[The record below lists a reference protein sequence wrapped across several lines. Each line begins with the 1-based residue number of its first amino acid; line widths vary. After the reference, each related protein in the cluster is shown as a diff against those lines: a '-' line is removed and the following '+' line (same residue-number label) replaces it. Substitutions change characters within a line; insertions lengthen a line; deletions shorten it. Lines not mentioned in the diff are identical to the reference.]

1 MAEIKTKENNASVK
15 KFLDNIKDKEKKKD
29 CLELVKIMKEVSGH
43 KPKMWGNSLI
53 GFGNHRQ
60 KYASG
65 REVDWLLIGFSPRKD
80 SISLYLTCDL
90 DRLGGLEKLGKHQR
104 GVGCLYIKK
113 LSDVEVKFLKKLIV
127 KAVKLIGGGKSKN
140 GTK

>member
-15 KFLDNIKDKEKKKD
+15 DFLDKVKDKERKKD
-29 CLELVKIMKEVSGH
+29 CLEIMKIMKEVSGK
-43 KPKMWGNSLI
+43 KPKMWGSSLI
-53 GFGNHRQ
+53 GFGSHKY

-90 DRLGGLEKLGKHQR
+90 DKLGIW
-104 GVGCLYIKK
+104 V
-113 LSDVEVKFLKKLIV
+113 S
-127 KAVKLIGGGKSKN
+127 
-140 GTK
+140 

>member
-15 KFLDNIKDKEKKKD
+15 DFLDKIKDKEKKKD
-29 CLELVKIMKEVSGH
+29 CLELVKIMKEVSGK

-53 GFGNHRQ
+53 GFGSHRY

-90 DRLGGLEKLGKHQR
+90 DKLGNLGKLGKHKR
-104 GVGCLYIKK
+104 GVGCLYIKN
-113 LSDVEVKFLKKLIV
+113 LNDVDIKFLKKTIV
-127 KAVKLIGGGKSKN
+127 KAVKLLEKEKPKS
-140 GTK
+140 